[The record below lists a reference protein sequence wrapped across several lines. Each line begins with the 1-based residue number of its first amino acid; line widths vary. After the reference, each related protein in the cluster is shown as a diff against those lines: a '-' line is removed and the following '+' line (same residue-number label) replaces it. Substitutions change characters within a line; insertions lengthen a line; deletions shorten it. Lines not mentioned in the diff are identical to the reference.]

1 MDLPIDTTTLT
12 FICTQV
18 PEPRVA
24 FGTDQQQRT
33 AAGEPVFQLGVMFIA
48 GDRSTVLRV
57 RTTSE
62 PAGVTLGHPLKV
74 IGLIA
79 RPWSRDGKSGT
90 SYWAQR
96 VEPAGRAAKEAS

>member
-1 MDLPIDTTTLT
+1 
-12 FICTQV
+12 
-18 PEPRVA
+18 
-24 FGTDQQQRT
+24 
-33 AAGEPVFQLGVMFIA
+33 
-48 GDRSTVLRV
+48 
-57 RTTSE
+57 
-62 PAGVTLGHPLKV
+62 V